1 VFEDIHSSLTTVTEL
16 TEDGSEMEVDGA
28 VTDSTSTSTSTLT
41 PAKVSLLYTDSIY
54 LS

>member
-1 VFEDIHSSLTTVTEL
+1 LVVFEDIDSSLTTVTEL
-16 TEDGSEMEVDGA
+16 TEVDGG

-41 PAKVSLLYTDSIY
+41 PAKVSLLYTNSIC